1 MHPLEQLRYVARGWE
16 SMDDLPVAEVAQVLA
31 ELAEESPA
39 TLLHACRRLIEYFP
53 ASGRLWWL
61 SARALSAP
69 EPVGGIWEAVDEL
82 LEDPTGK
89 RLAEA
94 LPAGAGV
101 SVLGPAADAVVSVLR
116 RRRAREGG
124 VPKKTPNKNRGRD
137 RSPRGQERESREPG
151 VLVVSAL
158 AAGPDALLLDGAAA
172 RQVPGLVG
180 RERTV
185 WAVVPRGTVLPDAL
199 WQQLLMRARG
209 AGGVETLSPECFSAL
224 AGPNGLADAA
234 DILSS
239 PTCPPVAELLGWR
252 S

>member
-16 SMDDLPVAEVAQVLA
+16 GMDDLPVAEVAQVLA

-69 EPVGGIWEAVDEL
+69 EPVGGIWEAADEL

-101 SVLGPAADAVVSVLR
+101 SVLGPAPDAAMSVLR
-116 RRRAREGG
+116 RRRVREGG
-124 VPKKTPNKNRGRD
+124 VPKKNRGRD
-137 RSPRGQERESREPG
+137 RDPRGQERESRGPD
-151 VLVVSAL
+151 VLMVSAL
-158 AAGPDALLLDGAAA
+158 AAGPGALLLDGAVA

-185 WAVVPRGTVLPDAL
+185 WAVVPRGTVLPEAL

-209 AGGVETLSPECFSAL
+209 AAAVETLSPECFSAL
-224 AGPNGLADAA
+224 AGPNGLGDAT